1 MPILPN
7 MNTFC
12 HTILEEFLSQ
22 CNRRMESITMSLRPR
37 VMGNIND
44 INVTYGIFNMCCI
57 YMCISLHVSTQSSIF
72 YPSAIVVGDIVIAA
86 VCPSV
91 TLRDNLSKH
100 GSIWIIFCMR
110 LVIVIILDGFLHG
123 NIWSKG
129 FGGKFWFLVEK
140 SPILRIV
147 SCLRDNFRKHG

>member
-1 MPILPN
+1 MKCDSKLNDMPILPN

-12 HTILEEFLSQ
+12 HTVLEEFLSH

-37 VMGNIND
+37 VMGD
-44 INVTYGIFNMCCI
+44 INVTYGIFNTCCI
-57 YMCISLHVSTQSSIF
+57 YMCISLHVSTQSNIF
-72 YPSAIVVGDIVIAA
+72 YPLAIVVGDIVIAA

-100 GSIWIIFCMR
+100 GWIWIICMW
-110 LVIVIILDGFLHG
+110 LVIIIILDGFLHG

-129 FGGKFWFLVEK
+129 FGGK
-140 SPILRIV
+140 S
-147 SCLRDNFRKHG
+147 